1 LVRLGKVS
9 IAVKTFGICDF
20 SRLAVMDWR
29 FVPLGAYDSYWYPKC
44 VYEGEGEL
52 SNYET
57 ENVSTHGT
65 DVSLKPW
72 FLSVAV
78 LA

>member
-1 LVRLGKVS
+1 
-9 IAVKTFGICDF
+9 
-20 SRLAVMDWR
+20 MDWR